1 MQAQEN
7 ETLLNIW
14 DRVVILLQFC
24 IALSVKDIWTLIKVI
39 KWLSAVIWHYLNAR
53 HCNSGE

>member
-1 MQAQEN
+1 MQVQEN

-24 IALSVKDIWTLIKVI
+24 IAQCKGYLTLINPI
-39 KWLSAVIWHYLNAR
+39 K
-53 HCNSGE
+53 

>member
-53 HCNSGE
+53 HCN